1 MFAGET
7 VRFVRMKKILEVL
20 RYGENDI
27 RFRTDI
33 DPLKD
38 PDTVHQTVT
47 ELAMAMMTTLW
58 GGNEQ
63 AVLAM
68 IRALAIADLG
78 VSVNRRQMV
87 GFLDDASGM
96 LEASIRDARRAFEQ
110 SGGADAA
117 RERRE
122 QPRCRG
128 RRRGWS
134 PGPPGF
140 RPTGRRRRSCRSS
153 SRASRRHRREGRC
166 ARW

>member
-1 MFAGET
+1 
-7 VRFVRMKKILEVL
+7 MKKILEVL

-38 PDTVHQTVT
+38 PNVIHETVI

-68 IRALAIADLG
+68 IRALSIADLG

-87 GFLDDASGM
+87 GFLD
-96 LEASIRDARRAFEQ
+96 EASETLAASLRDARKAFEQ
-110 SGGADAA
+110 SGGKVTLF
-117 RERRE
+117 
-122 QPRCRG
+122 
-128 RRRGWS
+128 
-134 PGPPGF
+134 PPGIA
-140 RPTGRRRRSCRSS
+140 PSKSRS
-153 SRASRRHRREGRC
+153 
-166 ARW
+166 